1 MITKFFAA
9 AFIMVVKAGKRG
21 FRMKKIICI
30 LLAAFMGLMV
40 LSGCQKTPESPIVV
54 GKNAEN
60 LIERATA
67 DEGSAALPL
76 REQLSAPDMMD
87 VTVEE
92 DHFTILAHAAVRL
105 PETDTIPIITVKA
118 GSFSQELINGLWDLL
133 IGDKNM
139 YKPRTEVD
147 RTKTELEQA
156 ILTLQGDMERIEQNE
171 YYEENRALREAELA
185 HLRELYSTAPDTYEP
200 TAVTPEIEQY
210 VDSGNPS
217 RRFMGVDAT
226 DNAGTVFRVSNE
238 SWYEPLGKGGIQNSK
253 FVYCTPGHNGVVHGK
268 NSTKEVKENDTL
280 DNTAYPGLSMQPKQA
295 AEIVRQFV
303 SALDVPMR
311 VECIALYDNAATEGD
326 AAKDAS
332 DWCYLVTCQRMVEQY
347 ACAAIF
353 GYSGTPGSDSEFG
366 SAWIYERLVFLVND
380 SGIVYAEWDSPL
392 EIGDI
397 RVDSCKLLPFA
408 EIQSIF
414 EKMMQVIWQYQ
425 SQDYR
430 NLTCNI
436 TEARLEL
443 MRVLEQGSTENGLL
457 IPVWNFYGTR
467 QRTFTNGETDET
479 IPGVMLSVNAVS
491 GAVIDSAKGY

>member
-1 MITKFFAA
+1 MKRYIAILLITVMAIGAA
-9 AFIMVVKAGKRG
+9 A
-21 FRMKKIICI
+21 
-30 LLAAFMGLMV
+30 
-40 LSGCQKTPESPIVV
+40 CQKTPESPIVV
-54 GKNAEN
+54 GKNADN
-60 LIERATA
+60 LIEQATG
-67 DEGSAALPL
+67 DDGSTVLPL

-92 DHFTILAHAAVRL
+92 DNFTILAHAAVRL
-105 PETDTIPIITVKA
+105 PETDAIPMITVKA
-118 GSFSQELINGLWDLL
+118 GCFSQELINRLWDLL
-133 IGDKNM
+133 IGDNPM
-139 YKPRTEVD
+139 YKPRTEAD

-171 YYEENRALREAELA
+171 YYEENKALREAELA
-185 HLRELYSTAPDTYEP
+185 HLRELYSTAPDAYEP
-200 TAVTPEIEQY
+200 TVVTPEIEQY
-210 VDSGNPS
+210 MDSGNPS

-238 SWYEPLGKGGIQNSK
+238 SWYEALGKGGIQNST
-253 FVYCTPGHNGVVHGK
+253 FVYRTPGYNGIVQGK
-268 NSTKEVKENDTL
+268 ASTKEVKENDTL
-280 DNTAYPGLSMQPKQA
+280 YNAEYTGLSMLPKQA

-303 SALDVPMR
+303 SELNIPMR
-311 VECIALYDNAATEGD
+311 VERIALYDNAATEGD
-326 AAKDAS
+326 VTKGTS

-366 SAWIYERLVFLVND
+366 SAWGYEWLVFLVND
-380 SGIVYAEWDSPL
+380 RGIVYAEWDSPL

-397 RVDSCKLLPFA
+397 KVDSCKLLPFH
-408 EIQSIF
+408 EIQPIF
-414 EKMMQVIWQYQ
+414 EKMMRVIWQYQ
-425 SQDYR
+425 SQDYQ

-443 MRVLEQGSTENGLL
+443 MRVFEQGSAENGLL

-491 GAVIDSAKGY
+491 GVVIDSAKGY

>member
-1 MITKFFAA
+1 
-9 AFIMVVKAGKRG
+9 
-21 FRMKKIICI
+21 MKKIIAI
-30 LLAAFMGLMV
+30 FIIAVMAFTTAA
-40 LSGCQKTPESPIVV
+40 CQKTPESPIVV
-54 GKNAEN
+54 GKNADN
-60 LIERATA
+60 LIEQATG
-67 DEGSAALPL
+67 DEVATPLPL
-76 REQLSAPDMMD
+76 QEQLSAPDMMD

-92 DHFTILAHAAVRL
+92 DNFTILAHAAVRL
-105 PETDTIPIITVKA
+105 PETDAIPMITVKA
-118 GSFSQELINGLWDLL
+118 GYFSQELINRLWDLL
-133 IGDKNM
+133 IGDNPM
-139 YKPRTEVD
+139 YKPRTEAD

-171 YYEENRALREAELA
+171 YYEENKALREAELA
-185 HLRELYSTAPDTYEP
+185 HLQELYSTAPDAYEP
-200 TAVTPEIEQY
+200 TVVTPEIEQY
-210 VDSGNPS
+210 MDSGNPS
-217 RRFMGVDAT
+217 RCFMGVDAT

-238 SWYEPLGKGGIQNSK
+238 SWYEALGKGGIQNST
-253 FVYCTPGHNGVVHGK
+253 FVYRTPGYNGIVQGK
-268 NSTKEVKENDTL
+268 ASTKEVKENDTL
-280 DNTAYPGLSMQPKQA
+280 YNAEYTGLSMLPKQA

-303 SALDVPMR
+303 SELNIPMR
-311 VECIALYDNAATEGD
+311 VERIALYDNAATEGD
-326 AAKDAS
+326 VTKGTS

-366 SAWIYERLVFLVND
+366 SAWVYERLVFLVND
-380 SGIVYAEWDSPL
+380 RGIVYAEWDSPL

-397 RVDSCKLLPFA
+397 KVDSCKLLPFH
-408 EIQSIF
+408 EIQPIF
-414 EKMMQVIWQYQ
+414 EKMMRVIWQYQ
-425 SQDYR
+425 SQDYQ

-443 MRVLEQGSTENGLL
+443 MRVFEQGSAENGLL

>member
-1 MITKFFAA
+1 
-9 AFIMVVKAGKRG
+9 
-21 FRMKKIICI
+21 
-30 LLAAFMGLMV
+30 
-40 LSGCQKTPESPIVV
+40 
-54 GKNAEN
+54 
-60 LIERATA
+60 
-67 DEGSAALPL
+67 
-76 REQLSAPDMMD
+76 
-87 VTVEE
+87 
-92 DHFTILAHAAVRL
+92 
-105 PETDTIPIITVKA
+105 
-118 GSFSQELINGLWDLL
+118 
-133 IGDKNM
+133 M
-139 YKPRTEVD
+139 YKPRTEAD

-171 YYEENRALREAELA
+171 YYEENKALREAELA

-238 SWYEPLGKGGIQNSK
+238 SWYESLGKGGIQNSK
-253 FVYCTPGHNGVVHGK
+253 FVYCTSGHNGVVHEK
-268 NSTKEVKENDTL
+268 NSTKEVKENDTI

-303 SALDVPMR
+303 SELDVPMR
-311 VECIALYDNAATEGD
+311 VECIALYDNAAMEGD

-479 IPGVMLSVNAVS
+479 IPGVMLSVNAVT